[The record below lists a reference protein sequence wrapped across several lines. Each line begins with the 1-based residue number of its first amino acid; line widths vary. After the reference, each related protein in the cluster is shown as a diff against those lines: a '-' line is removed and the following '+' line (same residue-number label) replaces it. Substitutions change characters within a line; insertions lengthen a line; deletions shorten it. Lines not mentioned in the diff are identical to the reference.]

1 MTSNRSLWALII
13 HVLQK
18 EGRSN
23 RMSEAA
29 NKETM
34 IAVNDEHRMMA
45 VELAKRQLIDVMWKI
60 SLKSDIGLQRTLIQ
74 MTQAVRRNDLETYQR
89 LDC

>member
-1 MTSNRSLWALII
+1 MTSNRSSWALII

-18 EGRSN
+18 EDSSN

-34 IAVNDEHRMMA
+34 MITVNDEHRMMA
-45 VELAKRQLIDVMWKI
+45 VELAKRQ
-60 SLKSDIGLQRTLIQ
+60 LIQ

-89 LDC
+89 LDF

>member
-1 MTSNRSLWALII
+1 M
-13 HVLQK
+13 LQK

-29 NKETM
+29 NKETMM

-45 VELAKRQLIDVMWKI
+45 VELAKRQLI
-60 SLKSDIGLQRTLIQ
+60 Q
-74 MTQAVRRNDLETYQR
+74 MTRAVRRNDLETYQR
-89 LDC
+89 LDF

>member
-1 MTSNRSLWALII
+1 
-13 HVLQK
+13 
-18 EGRSN
+18 
-23 RMSEAA
+23 MSEAA